1 MSSQQVSSHTRRWPA
16 ALLTAVTVAVAGCGS
31 GADVPGSPGVK
42 GVPQVMEE
50 KDLPDLPLDRY
61 RLDTEESRQ
70 FGKAQ
75 RLLAQRCMIR
85 LGFTDFP
92 ADPKP
97 LTPSTPGVTLVVS
110 AMPTSLGAFDL
121 DHAKRWGYGWK
132 PGPRKTL
139 EPTGRAMTQAE
150 HAALYGTSSNGA
162 VPSGG
167 KSRERGCSGK
177 ANEQLLK
184 GVADSRRMWTFPSG
198 RDAELRKAVQKDRQ
212 VRRAFATWSKCVVDK
227 GGKRFADPMAA
238 YSDKGWWRG
247 KDGNTPHTRREVAT
261 AVADVECKREQ
272 NTLGVWWAALA
283 KRQRADIQRHE
294 DTYAAVRG
302 DVEVLRSNIRKAL
315 G

>member
-1 MSSQQVSSHTRRWPA
+1 MVARRARWWVA
-16 ALLTAVTVAVAGCGS
+16 ALLMAAVTGCGS
-31 GADVPGSPGVK
+31 GGDVPGPPGVK
-42 GVPQVMEE
+42 GVPEVKEE
-50 KDLPDLPLDRY
+50 KDLPDLPLDHY
-61 RLDTEESRQ
+61 RLSTEESSR

-97 LTPSTPGVTLVVS
+97 PYPSIAKAGTLVIT
-110 AMPTSLGAFDL
+110 APPTPLGALDL
-121 DHAKRWGYGWK
+121 DKARRWGYGWE
-132 PGPRKTL
+132 PRPRKSL

-150 HAALYGTSSNGA
+150 FAALYGMSGNGA
-162 VPSGG
+162 IPSGS
-167 KSRERGCSGK
+167 KSRERGCSDK
-177 ANEQLLK
+177 ANGQLLK

-198 RDAELRKAVQKDRQ
+198 RDAELRKAVKKDRQ
-212 VRRAFATWSKCVVDK
+212 VRRALTTWSTCVVDK
-227 GGKRFADPMAA
+227 GGKRFSDPIAA
-238 YSDKGWWRG
+238 YSDKGWRRG
-247 KDGNTPHTRREVAT
+247 KDGNTPHTRREVDT

-294 DTYAAVRG
+294 DTYAAVSG
-302 DVEVLRSNIRKAL
+302 DLEVLRSNVRKAL

>member
-1 MSSQQVSSHTRRWPA
+1 MVARRARWWVA
-16 ALLTAVTVAVAGCGS
+16 ALLMAAVTGCGS
-31 GADVPGSPGVK
+31 GGDAPSSPGAK
-42 GVPQVMEE
+42 GVPEVMEE

-61 RLDTEESRQ
+61 RLDTEESRR

-97 LTPSTPGVTLVVS
+97 PSPSTTTAGTLVIS
-110 AMPTSLGAFDL
+110 APPTPLGAFDL
-121 DHAKRWGYGWK
+121 DQAKRWGYGWE
-132 PGPRKTL
+132 PRPRKSL

-150 HAALYGTSSNGA
+150 FAALYGMSGNGA
-162 VPSGG
+162 IPSEG
-167 KSRERGCSGK
+167 KSRERGCSDK
-177 ANEQLLK
+177 ANGQLLK

-198 RDAELRKAVQKDRQ
+198 RDAALRKAVGKDQR
-212 VRRAFATWSKCVVDK
+212 VRRALATWSACVVDK

-238 YSDKGWWRG
+238 YSDKGWMRG
-247 KDGNTPHTRREVAT
+247 KDGNTRHTRREVAT

-283 KRQRADIQRHE
+283 KRQRADIERNKGNYQ
-294 DTYAAVRG
+294 AVR
-302 DVEVLRSNIRKAL
+302 DDLEVLRSNVRKAL

>member
-1 MSSQQVSSHTRRWPA
+1 MVSQVSKRARWWA
-16 ALLTAVTVAVAGCGS
+16 AVLLAAVAVAGCG
-31 GADVPGSPGVK
+31 AGSDAPSSPRLK
-42 GVPQVMEE
+42 GVPQVKDE
-50 KDLPDLPLDRY
+50 KDLPALPLDRY
-61 RLDTEESRQ
+61 RLSTEESRR

-97 LTPSTPGVTLVVS
+97 PAPSTPARTLVIT
-110 AMPTSLGAFDL
+110 ALPTQLGAFDL
-121 DHAKRWGYGWK
+121 DHAKRWGYGWE
-132 PGPRKTL
+132 PRLRKAL

-150 HAALYGTSSNGA
+150 FAALYGMSSTGA
-162 VPSGG
+162 IPRGG

-184 GVADSRRMWTFPSG
+184 GVADSRRMWTFPTG
-198 RDAELRKAVQKDRQ
+198 RDTDLRKAAKKDRQ
-212 VRRAFATWSKCVVDK
+212 VRRAFATWSTCVVDK

-238 YSDKGWWRG
+238 YSDKGWRRG
-247 KDGNTPHTRREVAT
+247 EDGNTPHTRREVAT

-272 NTLGVWWAALA
+272 NTLGVWWAALD
-283 KRQRADIQRHE
+283 KRQRSDIERNKHE
-294 DTYAAVRG
+294 YALVRG
-302 DVEVLRSNIRKAL
+302 DLDVLRGNIRKAL